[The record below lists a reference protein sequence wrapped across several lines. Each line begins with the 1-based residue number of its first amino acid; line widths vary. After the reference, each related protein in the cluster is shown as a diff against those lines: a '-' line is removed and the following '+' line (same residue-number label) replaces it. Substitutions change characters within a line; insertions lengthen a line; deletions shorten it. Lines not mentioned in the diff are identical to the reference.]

1 MAIENGHLRT
11 LNQMSKRDPHILEH
25 VDGYG
30 CSPLRLSLRNS
41 HTDEVKRR
49 KQREV
54 ARYLM
59 SKQFD
64 SRIAVAQND
73 SLTGGLVITPA
84 VSTIGA
90 SKSKRKRKVQTITL
104 KMFYMIKC
112 WVDRARER
120 VLVFH
125 GAGKSTL
132 PKRKV
137 QMRTGLV
144 GNKVSNKYNLLFKYL
159 RFISNKIIIIIKIEK
174 LIYFS

>member
-1 MAIENGHLRT
+1 VHVAIENGHLRT
-11 LNQMSKRDPHILEH
+11 INQMSKRDPHILEH

-64 SRIAVAQND
+64 SRVAVAQND
-73 SLTGGLVITPA
+73 SLSGGPVITTA
-84 VSTIGA
+84 VSAMVT
-90 SKSKRKRKVQTITL
+90 SKSVSKRKRKVPTITL

-144 GNKVSNKYNLLFKYL
+144 GNKVSNNYDLLFKHL
-159 RFISNKIIIIIKIEK
+159 SFITNIIKYKI
-174 LIYFS
+174 

>member
-1 MAIENGHLRT
+1 
-11 LNQMSKRDPHILEH
+11 MSKRDPHILEH

-64 SRIAVAQND
+64 SRVAVAQND
-73 SLTGGLVITPA
+73 SLTGGPVITPA
-84 VSTIGA
+84 ASAIVA
-90 SKSKRKRKVQTITL
+90 SKSKRKRKVPTITL

-144 GNKVSNKYNLLFKYL
+144 GNKVSNNYNLLFKYL
-159 RFISNKIIIIIKIEK
+159 NIKIDKIFFLDKK
-174 LIYFS
+174 LFSTNKFYQDN